1 MNTDELDSA
10 ILRAEVRVLNIQ
22 AKLHRWATN
31 PTGLVESPVLSNAAR
46 RVREAGRG
54 NPLVV
59 TPAGRPGPTSP
70 GVETVRCGF
79 RFVRGQ
85 TMSDE
90 GSQVRTRCN
99 IAILASLICNH
110 LAGGPTNERLRH
122 PRLERVNVDPTQR
135 SSVYG

>member
-1 MNTDELDSA
+1 VNTDELDSA

-70 GVETVRCGF
+70 AAKLSGSGWVFGHCGD
-79 RFVRGQ
+79 RG
-85 TMSDE
+85 S
-90 GSQVRTRCN
+90 RR
-99 IAILASLICNH
+99 LA
-110 LAGGPTNERLRH
+110 LA
-122 PRLERVNVDPTQR
+122 RVIVF
-135 SSVYG
+135 SSRVL